1 VSWRW
6 GVGCLGVSLL
16 PLIIE
21 GSVIFLGFKLPLD
34 FVTFMR
40 WPSVSAIGIV
50 LCGVTAFELL
60 SLRGGILMT
69 LKGKEARVSK
79 QQKFSKALD
88 SLKRWAILF
97 IFMVPILVI
106 IYLCEILLTVIYF
119 QGYWDKVIAF
129 LSSVLILT
137 AIVSSFQL
145 YWSIVSFGLKYKNV
159 RIE

>member
-1 VSWRW
+1 
-6 GVGCLGVSLL
+6 
-16 PLIIE
+16 
-21 GSVIFLGFKLPLD
+21 
-34 FVTFMR
+34 
-40 WPSVSAIGIV
+40 
-50 LCGVTAFELL
+50 
-60 SLRGGILMT
+60 MT

-145 YWSIVSFGLKYKNV
+145 YWSIVSFGLTYKNV
-159 RIE
+159 RTE